1 MSSPHASDRR
11 TDGTE
16 RSLSELLSELSDDVS
31 RLLRQEVQL
40 AKVELKQEATKAGK
54 AGALLGAAATLGFV
68 ALLLVAW
75 AASWGLAAVLPTG
88 LAFLVVSVVVGAV
101 AAGLGL
107 AGKKRARRINP
118 TPETTIETLKE
129 DKEWLSNQTR

>member
-1 MSSPHASDRR
+1 MSSHHASDRR
-11 TDGTE
+11 PDGTE
-16 RSLSELLSELSDDVS
+16 RSLSELLSELSDDLS
-31 RLLRQEVQL
+31 RLLRQEVEL

-54 AGALLGAAATLGFV
+54 AGALLAAAATLGFV

-88 LAFLVVSVVVGAV
+88 LAFLVVGVVVGAV

-107 AGKKRARRINP
+107 AGKKRAQRINP

>member
-11 TDGTE
+11 ADGTE

-68 ALLLVAW
+68 ALLLLAW

-88 LAFLVVSVVVGAV
+88 LAFLVVGVVVGAI

-107 AGKKRARRINP
+107 AGKKRVQRINP

-129 DKEWLSNQTR
+129 DKEWLSNQIR